1 MVESLDGEKRQEKAA
16 GSALTDPAAGTP
28 GTEGSRRGG
37 EVVFVIFMTMD
48 DLRIAGPLALRPWLE
63 RRMRSLRRGPGTVVE
78 FHQDAMPNEDGR
90 NL

>member
-1 MVESLDGEKRQEKAA
+1 
-16 GSALTDPAAGTP
+16 
-28 GTEGSRRGG
+28 
-37 EVVFVIFMTMD
+37 VVFVIFMTMD